1 MNPTDTEIGIIDES
15 ESNELSPDKSSY
27 SVSAS
32 GSYIG
37 TDLAESIRIES
48 PEILETT
55 RLDSIHSSKEDSG
68 PSTNINIQNN
78 IILVA
83 PWANSAPS
91 FIDQF
96 AVKTAEIIAPPRKE
110 VLHSIDLGRPKPK
123 KYFRIHPDDNYS
135 MEAMILEFGGG
146 QYLVSKALQEE
157 LANELTKKKLFVWTT
172 QDGNLGVWPVKI
184 PKSGSVREWIDPWS
198 RSALKAC
205 QIAMGAW
212 ISIRSN
218 QSLKQYDIVQASWN
232 LEPEFPSIDFAQLLM
247 LAFDNRI
254 LETTDDPVVK
264 EVLGELYYKKN

>member
-1 MNPTDTEIGIIDES
+1 MNPTDTEIIEES
-15 ESNELSPDKSSY
+15 ESNALSPDKSSY
-27 SVSAS
+27 SLSAS
-32 GSYIG
+32 DSSIG
-37 TDLAESIRIES
+37 TDLTEPVRIEP
-48 PEILETT
+48 PETFVPKH
-55 RLDSIHSSKEDSG
+55 LDSNLIGKEDSG

-78 IILVA
+78 IIVIA
-83 PWANSAPS
+83 PRANSAPS

-96 AVKTAEIIAPPRKE
+96 AVKTTEMVAPPRRE
-110 VLHSIDLGRPKPK
+110 VLHSIDRGRPKPK
-123 KYFRIHPDDNYS
+123 TYFRVHPDDTYS
-135 MEAMILEFGGG
+135 MEAMILEFGGD
-146 QYLVSKALQEE
+146 QYIVSKAIQEE

-184 PKSGSVREWIDPWS
+184 PKSGSGREWIDPWS

-247 LAFDNRI
+247 LAFEKRI
-254 LETTDDPVVK
+254 LETTEHPVVK
-264 EVLGELYYKKN
+264 EVLGELYFTKS